1 MTPDD
6 PDEIVT
12 FHGTAHDG
20 AKLEIEMPRWALA
33 AIGRGQAVTW
43 RGGLDWTL
51 LIDDAEMSRAVTP
64 SAMSPPV
71 LEHVGYGTACA

>member
-51 LIDDAEMSRAVTP
+51 LIDEDGNVTRRHAVGDEP
-64 SAMSPPV
+64 A
-71 LEHVGYGTACA
+71 GT